1 MTNDNEEPS
10 AASAGYAR
18 GLEIVPLNLDE
29 ANAYVA
35 KFHRHHKP
43 TVGHKFSLGVAD
55 ETGTVRGVAIVG
67 RPVARH
73 LDNGWTLEVS
83 RCCTD
88 GVRNGCSI
96 LYGAA
101 WRVAKAMGYKRV
113 ITCTLPSEGGGSL
126 RGAGWTCVG
135 ERGGGNWNVKS
146 RPRVDTAQEIQ
157 GQKWLWEI
165 A

>member
-1 MTNDNEEPS
+1 MNREHQES
-10 AASAGYAR
+10 R
-18 GLEIVPLNLDE
+18 LIIVPINLAK

-35 KFHRHHKP
+35 THHRHHKP
-43 TVGHKFSLGVAD
+43 TVGHKFSVAVAD
-55 ETGTVRGVAIVG
+55 ATGTVRGVAIVG

-73 LDNGWTLEVS
+73 CDDGWTLEVN

-101 WRVAKAMGYKRV
+101 WRVAKAMGYKRL
-113 ITCTLPSEGGGSL
+113 ITYTLPSEGGASL

-146 RPRVDTAQEIQ
+146 RPRVDTAQELQ
-157 GQKWLWEI
+157 GRKWLWHITRETTK
-165 A
+165 